1 MQKLGFFSSEAHRCC
16 LDISSPAFE
25 EVQKLS
31 VSLGQLK
38 VAWIQTGIQT
48 QNGTPILPIL
58 DNWGLPG
65 YKQEFRLK
73 TVHQFYPSWTTEGCL
88 DTNRTSD
95 SKLEHQFY
103 PSWTTEGCLDTNR
116 TSDSKRYIYFTHHG
130 HVGVAWIQAGHL
142 TQKGTPILPILD
154 KWGLPGY
161 KQDI

>member
-38 VAWIQTGIQT
+38 VAWIQTGLQT

-65 YKQEFRLK
+65 YKQDFRLK
-73 TVHQFYPSWTTEGCL
+73 KIHRFYPSWTTEGCL
-88 DTNRTSD
+88 DTNRTSE
-95 SKLEHQFY
+95 S
-103 PSWTTEGCLDTNR
+103 NR
-116 TSDSKRYIYFTHHG
+116 YTYFTHPG

-142 TQKGTPILPILD
+142 TQKGTPTLPILD
-154 KWGLPGY
+154 NWGLPGY
-161 KQDI
+161 KCAKSNSDLHVWP

>member
-38 VAWIQTGIQT
+38 VAWIQTGLQT

-73 TVHQFYPSWTTEGCL
+73 MVHQFYPSWTTEGCS
-88 DTNRTSD
+88 DTNR
-95 SKLEHQFY
+95 
-103 PSWTTEGCLDTNR
+103 N
-116 TSDSKRYIYFTHHG
+116 SDSKRYTNFTHPG
-130 HVGVAWIQAGHL
+130 QLGVAWIQTGL
-142 TQKGTPILPILD
+142 QTQKDTPILPILD
-154 KWGLPGY
+154 N
-161 KQDI
+161 